1 MGHEDLFEKKEIQ
14 CFVYFILLIV
24 TLLGFY
30 FFRGGGEGR
39 GVS

>member
-30 FFRGGGEGR
+30 FFRGGGRAG
-39 GVS
+39 G